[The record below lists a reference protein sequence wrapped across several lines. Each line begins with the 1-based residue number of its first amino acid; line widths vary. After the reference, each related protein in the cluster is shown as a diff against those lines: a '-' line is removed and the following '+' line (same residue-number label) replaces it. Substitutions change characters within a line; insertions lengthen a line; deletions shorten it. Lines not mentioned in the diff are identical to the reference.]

1 MMRILAVD
9 DDPVIL
15 ELLDSCLGSI
25 KDYDLTS
32 RDTAEAALETIES
45 TVQPFDCFL
54 LDIMLPGVDGI
65 EMCRML
71 REDNR
76 YRTTPVLMVTASREP
91 SLMQRAFE
99 AGATDF
105 ISKPLDGMELGARV
119 NSAGMLNASLLRE
132 REAQHTLAELT
143 ALTKLKFDEGID
155 LGIRH
160 VSDLLA
166 LENHL
171 LRLPAGCY
179 AMSLF
184 SLDVVGLRSVF
195 RSVRPSAFRQN
206 LEQVARAAIA
216 ALEGRDCQL
225 AYTGSGRFVG
235 IVMGRS
241 RLDNDGIAAEVA
253 RRLQQDWEPELTG
266 VAKAPSIRMESVT
279 TQRVWSGLAAS
290 DKLRDYLNTADP
302 LHGLADDRSD
312 NLFERLE
319 TMVVADEK

>member
-1 MMRILAVD
+1 MRILAVD

-15 ELLDSCLGSI
+15 ELLRSCLGRVGE
-25 KDYDLTS
+25 YELTCC
-32 RDTAEAALETIES
+32 DTAEAALKTISS
-45 TVQPFDCFL
+45 TEMPFDCFL

-65 EMCRML
+65 EMCKIL
-71 REDNR
+71 REKTE

-91 SLMQRAFE
+91 TLMQRAFE

-143 ALTKLKFDEGID
+143 ALTKLKFDEGIN
-155 LGIRH
+155 LGIPH
-160 VSDLLA
+160 VSDLLS

-184 SLDVVGLRSVF
+184 SLDVVGLRAVF
-195 RSVRPSAFRQN
+195 RSVRPAAFRQN
-206 LEQVARAAIA
+206 LEQIAHAAID
-216 ALEGRDCQL
+216 ALQDRDCQI
-225 AYTGSGRFVG
+225 AYAGSGRFVG
-235 IVMGRS
+235 IVMGRA
-241 RLDNDGIAAEVA
+241 RMDNEKIAQAVSE
-253 RRLQQDWEPELTG
+253 RLQENWEPELTG
-266 VAKAPSIRMESVT
+266 VAKAPAIRVESVT
-279 TQRVWSGLAAS
+279 SQRVWSGLAAS
-290 DKLRDYLNTADP
+290 NKLREYLNSADP

-312 NLFERLE
+312 NLFERMQK
-319 TMVVADEK
+319 MVMAEDK